1 MNSVELR
8 KTPVETST
16 GRQADRKEVT
26 MSHNPFENQ
35 TEQRDPSLL
44 QSRPQREGGWRKG
57 RTLPIVMLLVGA
69 VIIIGAGTVLA
80 VVLASRGSA
89 ASSSNTTNSTITN
102 KQANSNC
109 GQEGH
114 LPPVY
119 WNTLLQQAAQGLHL
133 SVAQVTARI
142 KGGKSIQDVASEQGI
157 SAQQLQSIEISALHA
172 ANNQMVAMQ
181 CESQANANANV
192 QYYVNKG
199 PQDMND
205 RFTHW
210 FATA

>member
-1 MNSVELR
+1 
-8 KTPVETST
+8 
-16 GRQADRKEVT
+16 
-26 MSHNPFENQ
+26 
-35 TEQRDPSLL
+35 
-44 QSRPQREGGWRKG
+44 
-57 RTLPIVMLLVGA
+57 
-69 VIIIGAGTVLA
+69 TVLA

-109 GQEGH
+109 GQGS
-114 LPPVY
+114 LPPAY

-133 SVAQVTARI
+133 SVAQVKAQI
-142 KGGKSIQDVASEQGI
+142 KGGKSIQDVASAQGI
-157 SAQQLQSIEISALHA
+157 SAQQLQSIETSALQA
-172 ANNQMVAMQ
+172 ANNQMVAMK
-181 CESQANANANV
+181 CEPQAQANANV

-210 FATA
+210 FANL